1 MEALPVRFGFD
12 SDKVLLLSLFFN
24 RHTFPPH
31 MIYNVDETGVFTV
44 QKPRLGRLHM
54 IHQRSPD

>member
-1 MEALPVRFGFD
+1 MEALPVGFGFD
-12 SDKVLLLSLFFN
+12 SDKVLPLTLIFN

-44 QKPRLGRLHM
+44 QKP
-54 IHQRSPD
+54 QQVA

>member
-12 SDKVLLLSLFFN
+12 SDKVFPLPLFFN
-24 RHTFPPH
+24 RHTFAPH

-44 QKPRLGRLHM
+44 QKPR
-54 IHQRSPD
+54 QVSYT